1 MWRCGEDL
9 ASYVAKLLTVISEF
23 MKWVMIVL
31 LFASA
36 VATIQGIGKPR
47 PPVTVEIATWVVIVD
62 MILIAGLVYTI

>member
-36 VATIQGIGKPR
+36 VSTIQGIGKSR
-47 PPVTVEIATWVVIVD
+47 PPVTVEIATWVVIID
-62 MILIAGLVYTI
+62 MVLIAGLVYTI